1 MSGES
6 MVHGLSTA
14 NLGKPDIDTAAAQQA
29 GYIAVLECLQIEVL
43 VLDAA
48 EQFPD
53 SVFVEDTAILTPDCA
68 IITRPGADSRRGETE
83 LIEPTL
89 SWFFP
94 VIERIEAPGLLDG
107 GDVMAAG
114 DDYYIGLSHRTNEE
128 GARQLTTILAKY
140 GKNGIALKQPAGLH
154 LKSNVSYIE
163 NGFLVAAGEEQNRPE
178 FDKFKIIP
186 VDPDETYAANC
197 VWINGTVIL
206 PLGFPK
212 TKATIEAC
220 GYKTIALDMSEFQKL
235 DGGLSCL
242 SLRF

>member
-1 MSGES
+1 M
-6 MVHGLSTA
+6 HGLTTA
-14 NLGKPDIDTAAAQQA
+14 TLGPPDANIVLAQQA
-29 GYIAVLECLQIEVL
+29 SYIAVLECLQVEVL
-43 VLDAA
+43 VLEAD

-53 SVFVEDTAILTPDCA
+53 SVFVEDTAVLLPECA
-68 IITRPGADSRRGETE
+68 IVSRPGAESRRGETTH
-83 LIEPTL
+83 ITSVL

-94 VIERIEAPGLLDG
+94 AVEHIEAPGTLDG
-107 GDVMAAG
+107 GDVMAA
-114 DDYYIGLSHRTNEE
+114 DSEYYIGLSSRTNKA
-128 GARQLTTILAKY
+128 GADQLVRILHKY
-140 GKNGIALKQPAGLH
+140 GKTGVVLQQSAGLH
-154 LKSNVSYIE
+154 LKSSVSYIE
-163 NGFLVAAGEEQNRPE
+163 NGFLVAAVEEQGRPE

-197 VWINGTVIL
+197 VCINGTVLL
-206 PLGFPK
+206 PLGYPK